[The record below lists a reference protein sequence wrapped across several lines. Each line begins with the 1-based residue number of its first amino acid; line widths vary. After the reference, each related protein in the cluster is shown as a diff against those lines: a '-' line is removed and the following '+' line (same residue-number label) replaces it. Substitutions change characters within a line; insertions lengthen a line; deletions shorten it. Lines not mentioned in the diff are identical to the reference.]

1 MRIADVCTRY
11 AIDVPSDA
19 TVRDAA
25 RQMRSSHVGALV
37 VVEPA
42 AGGRKPVG
50 ILTDRDIVI
59 GVVAP
64 DVDPDAIE
72 VGDIMSRELATC
84 RDDEDV
90 FDAISRMRHRGLRR
104 LPVVDAAGLL
114 VGMLTADDVLG
125 AVAAELGDL
134 SRAFS
139 REQVREIAT
148 RV

>member
-11 AIDVPSDA
+11 AIDVAADA
-19 TVRDAA
+19 PVREAA

-37 VVEPA
+37 VVESV

-64 DVDPDAIE
+64 DIDPDAIE
-72 VGDIMSRELATC
+72 VGDVMTRELATC

-90 FDAISRMRHRGLRR
+90 FDAISRMRHLGIRR
-104 LPVVDAAGLL
+104 LPVVDAGGLL